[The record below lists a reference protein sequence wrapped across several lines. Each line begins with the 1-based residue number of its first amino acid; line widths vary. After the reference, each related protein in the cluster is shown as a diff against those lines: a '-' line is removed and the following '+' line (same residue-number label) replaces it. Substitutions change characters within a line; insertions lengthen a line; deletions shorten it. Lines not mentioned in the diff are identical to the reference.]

1 MAKQINVVAAVGID
15 EAKLLAG
22 RREGGR
28 LGEGFWELPGGK
40 LNPGEDPRRALMR
53 ELKEELGVASYIGER
68 VLPTVVH
75 TYDWG
80 EVHMQVFYAGLK
92 GNALTAVAHDAF
104 RWGTPQELADLNW
117 LGAAKPVIAKLQGM
131 DLTKVV
137 FPAAGTVYTHT
148 VQYYETDR
156 MGITHHSNYVRWM
169 EEARTHFLAAIGW
182 DYAKIEAA
190 GIISP
195 VVSVSCRYKRSTT
208 FSDHVVITTKI
219 AALDRVRLTLSYR
232 MECHDQLVCE
242 GTSEHCFTNQDGKL
256 LRLNRDLPDF
266 YQALQEASQVK

>member
-1 MAKQINVVAAVGID
+1 M
-15 EAKLLAG
+15 
-22 RREGGR
+22 
-28 LGEGFWELPGGK
+28 
-40 LNPGEDPRRALMR
+40 
-53 ELKEELGVASYIGER
+53 
-68 VLPTVVH
+68 
-75 TYDWG
+75 
-80 EVHMQVFYAGLK
+80 
-92 GNALTAVAHDAF
+92 
-104 RWGTPQELADLNW
+104 
-117 LGAAKPVIAKLQGM
+117 
-131 DLTKVV
+131 TKVA

-195 VVSVSCRYKRSTT
+195 VVSVNCRYKRSTT
-208 FSDHVVITTKI
+208 FSDQVVITTKI

>member
-1 MAKQINVVAAVGID
+1 
-15 EAKLLAG
+15 
-22 RREGGR
+22 
-28 LGEGFWELPGGK
+28 
-40 LNPGEDPRRALMR
+40 MR
-53 ELKEELGVASYIGER
+53 ELKEELGTASYIGER

-117 LGAAKPVIAKLQGM
+117 LGAAKPVIAKLQGV

-195 VVSVSCRYKRSTT
+195 VVSVNCR
-208 FSDHVVITTKI
+208 
-219 AALDRVRLTLSYR
+219 
-232 MECHDQLVCE
+232 
-242 GTSEHCFTNQDGKL
+242 
-256 LRLNRDLPDF
+256 
-266 YQALQEASQVK
+266 YQALDHL

>member
-1 MAKQINVVAAVGID
+1 
-15 EAKLLAG
+15 
-22 RREGGR
+22 
-28 LGEGFWELPGGK
+28 
-40 LNPGEDPRRALMR
+40 MR
-53 ELKEELGVASYIGER
+53 ELKEELGTASYIGER

-80 EVHMQVFYAGLK
+80 EVHMQVFL
-92 GNALTAVAHDAF
+92 
-104 RWGTPQELADLNW
+104 RWFKRQRPDRGRSPSLPVGDPARISGPQLA
-117 LGAAKPVIAKLQGM
+117 GAAKPVIAKLQGV

-195 VVSVSCRYKRSTT
+195 VVSVNCRYKRSTT
-208 FSDHVVITTKI
+208 FSDQVVITTKI

-242 GTSEHCFTNQDGKL
+242 GTSEHCFYQPGRQALAAQPRPAGLLPGPTRGQPGKMNQ
-256 LRLNRDLPDF
+256 LRLRLSISHVRLP
-266 YQALQEASQVK
+266 LI